1 MIWAYRY
8 TEKVIFLARWLTAPF
23 FLALVAGILLLICKS
38 FIEFYEVLIHL
49 RTATGKEV
57 IVGILNLVDFA
68 LMANLILIVIYS
80 GYQNFIRRIDLQEHP
95 DWPQD
100 ISESD
105 FGGLKLKLL
114 GSIVAIA
121 AVETLEW
128 LEYREAFRLVEIRL
142 GDRFSAH
149 LCGLSAL
156 TCGRRPPRG
165 SEEEDLK
172 RETPTWVRN
181 SLLWRDVIGANG
193 LRASAVNVGVEIGR
207 IGSGSR
213 WAKSAARG
221 RSRDHATDRF
231 EFLLAHPR
239 R

>member
-23 FLALVAGILLLICKS
+23 FLVLVAGILLLICKS

-57 IVGILNLVDFA
+57 IVGMLNLVDFA
-68 LMANLILIVIYS
+68 LMANLILIVIFS
-80 GYQNFIRRIDLQEHP
+80 GYQNFIRRIDFQEHP

-121 AVETLEW
+121 AVEGLEW
-128 LEYREAFRLVEIRL
+128 LLEIEKHSDSSKFAWAI
-142 GDRFSAH
+142 GFQ
-149 LCGLSAL
+149 L
-156 TCGRRPPRG
+156 TF
-165 SEEEDLK
+165 
-172 RETPTWVRN
+172 VV
-181 SLLWRDVIGANG
+181 SLLLLAGAER
-193 LRASAVNVGVEIGR
+193 L
-207 IGSGSR
+207 
-213 WAKSAARG
+213 AARKEE
-221 RSRDHATDRF
+221 T
-231 EFLLAHPR
+231 
-239 R
+239 

>member
-23 FLALVAGILLLICKS
+23 FLVLMAGIFLLICKS

-57 IVGILNLVDFA
+57 IVGMLHLVDFA
-68 LMANLILIVIYS
+68 LMANLILIVIFS

-121 AVETLEW
+121 TVEGLEW
-128 LEYREAFRLVEIRL
+128 FLEIEKHSDSSKFAWAIGFQ
-142 GDRFSAH
+142 
-149 LCGLSAL
+149 L
-156 TCGRRPPRG
+156 TF
-165 SEEEDLK
+165 
-172 RETPTWVRN
+172 VV
-181 SLLWRDVIGANG
+181 SLLLLAGAER
-193 LRASAVNVGVEIGR
+193 L
-207 IGSGSR
+207 
-213 WAKSAARG
+213 AARKEN
-221 RSRDHATDRF
+221 T
-231 EFLLAHPR
+231 
-239 R
+239 